1 MFICDKNI
9 LFLLKITLIKLTI
22 VKEHLRQKQGKFII
36 YSIEF
41 IDIEKF
47 LSNLNTYY

>member
-9 LFLLKITLIKLTI
+9 LFLLKIALIQLTI
-22 VKEHLRQKQGKFII
+22 VKEHLSQKQGKFII
-36 YSIEF
+36 YSVEY

>member
-9 LFLLKITLIKLTI
+9 LFLLKITLIKLTT
-22 VKEHLRQKQGKFII
+22 VKEHLSQKQGKFII
-36 YSIEF
+36 YSIDY

-47 LSNLNTYY
+47 FYILNTYY

>member
-22 VKEHLRQKQGKFII
+22 IIVKEHFSQKQGKFII
-36 YSIEF
+36 YFIGY

-47 LSNLNTYY
+47 